1 MRINLL
7 TCAGLFSYAAETTI
21 RFPNHA
27 VIVGPNN
34 AGKSNIFRIMR
45 VLADA
50 LYHNA
55 RPSAFEMSSTGN
67 GAFVEAGVAFS
78 PRECG
83 LLWRCFRYSATS
95 RGRIR
100 VSKLPALARIEEFFA
115 DATIRIGWMRDIRGA
130 GANPEIK
137 ICFPR
142 CGFKLSGALDESD
155 LAVSS
160 IDGPDHKATGDA
172 MAFPKFCKIIFEKND
187 PKTEF
192 KFFEASGKKAVYSP
206 VPFNDRAINGI
217 RPTEE
222 ANNAI
227 ELKQLLFGKDRIDTL
242 ALPRV
247 LGSIMSSKIVHAS
260 ASNLRHEP
268 FSKAYRYLRQIGFR
282 GDREFEER
290 YDRTVAERIR
300 AMDLEDSRKMDPDGS
315 NMARFLFTLKT
326 SPDYEDRTAFK
337 EIQDRFAGMFE
348 NLQVDVALNREPP
361 RPKSGE
367 RFSVP
372 SFPQILFEDAADAQ
386 NGPGPEARSPG
397 MGAEPENARRA
408 SATPGQIGTGA
419 LQVLYLLAAA
429 HGIRESVV
437 LLDEPGINLHPEML
451 QAMMGTVGAG
461 ETASQ
466 FLIITHSPELLGHEL
481 FDRGSDLIYVRK
493 KSGSEVLV
501 LRDDGGA
508 GEWGQERK
516 NLKHQI
522 DVRVF
527 FANLVILVEGRS
539 DQIMLA
545 EVAEHKARKDP
556 KYNLARRN
564 ISTVIVDGK
573 DNFEKYMELLG
584 AYDIPYVILADRDDG
599 NAKHEDLFEGMET
612 ADFPSDCGS
621 SIGADIVLING
632 KLEKLMESMDER
644 AYRDAKRGNKIS
656 TTIRFC
662 RAVLQENPERM
673 CRVVAFLDYCIER
686 AGARR
691 G

>member
-1 MRINLL
+1 MRINRL

-21 RFPNHA
+21 RLPNHA

-45 VLADA
+45 VLTDA
-50 LYHNA
+50 LYRNA

-67 GAFVEAGVAFS
+67 AAFVEASVAFS

-95 RGRIR
+95 REKIR
-100 VSKLPALARIEEFFA
+100 VSKLPASAQIEGFFA
-115 DATIRIGWMRDIRGA
+115 DATIRIGWMKDIRGA

-155 LAVSS
+155 LAVSG
-160 IDGPDHKATGDA
+160 IDGPDHRVTGDA
-172 MAFPKFCKIIFEKND
+172 MEFHKFCKIIFEKND

-206 VPFNDRAINGI
+206 VPFGDETINDI

-227 ELKQLLFGKDRIDTL
+227 ELKQLLFHKDRIDTL
-242 ALPRV
+242 ALPLV

-290 YDRTVAERIR
+290 YDRTVAERLR

-348 NLQVDVALNREPP
+348 NLQVDVALSREPP

-367 RFSVP
+367 RLSVP
-372 SFPQILFEDAADAQ
+372 SFPQILFEDAADTQ
-386 NGPGPEARSPG
+386 NGSGPEARH
-397 MGAEPENARRA
+397 A

-429 HGIRESVV
+429 HGIRESIV

-508 GEWGQERK
+508 GEWWRQGRK

-539 DQIMLA
+539 DQILLA
-545 EVAEHKARKDP
+545 EVAGHKARQDP
-556 KYNLARRN
+556 KYNLARKN

-621 SIGADIVLING
+621 SIGADIVLMKG
-632 KLEKLMESMDER
+632 KLEELMESMDER
-644 AYRDAKRGNKIS
+644 AYKGAKSRNKIS
-656 TTIRFC
+656 TTIKFC
-662 RAVLQENPERM
+662 RAVLEEDPEKM

>member
-1 MRINLL
+1 MRINRL

-21 RFPNHA
+21 RFPTHA

-55 RPSAFEMSSTGN
+55 WPSAFEMSSTGN
-67 GAFVEAGVAFS
+67 GASVEASVAFS
-78 PRECG
+78 PKECG
-83 LLWRCFRYSATS
+83 LLWRCFRYSSTA
-95 RGRIR
+95 RGKIR
-100 VSKLPALARIEEFFA
+100 VSKLPASARIEEFFA
-115 DATIRIGWMRDIRGA
+115 DTTIRIGWMKDIRGA
-130 GANPEIK
+130 GTNPEIK

-142 CGFKLSGALDESD
+142 CGFKLSGALHESD
-155 LAVSS
+155 LAVSD
-160 IDGPDHKATGDA
+160 IDGPDHKVTGDA
-172 MAFPKFCKIIFEKND
+172 MEFPKFCKIIFEKDD

-206 VPFNDRAINGI
+206 VPFGNEEINDI

-247 LGSIMSSKIVHAS
+247 LGSIVSSKMVHAS

-268 FSKAYRYLRQIGFR
+268 FSKAYRYLRQR
-282 GDREFEER
+282 GLRRDSEFDER
-290 YDRTVAERIR
+290 YNRTVAERLR

-337 EIQDRFAGMFE
+337 EIQDRFAEMFE
-348 NLQVDVALNREPP
+348 NLQVDVALNREVP
-361 RPKSGE
+361 RLSKSGAE
-367 RFSVP
+367 LSVP
-372 SFPQILFEDAADAQ
+372 SFPQILFEDAANTQ
-386 NGPGPEARSPG
+386 NGSGPEARH
-397 MGAEPENARRA
+397 A

-429 HGIRESVV
+429 HGIRESLV

-493 KSGSEVLV
+493 KSGSEVLA
-501 LRDDGGA
+501 LSDDGGA
-508 GEWGQERK
+508 GERWRQERK

-545 EVAEHKARKDP
+545 EVAEHKAREDT
-556 KYNLARRN
+556 KYDLARKN
-564 ISTVIVDGK
+564 ISTVMVDGK

-621 SIGADIVLING
+621 SIGANIVLMKG
-632 KLEKLMESMDER
+632 KLEELMESMDER
-644 AYRDAKRGNKIS
+644 AYRDAKRRNKVS

-662 RAVLQENPERM
+662 RAVLEENPERM

-686 AGARR
+686 AGAGR

>member
-1 MRINLL
+1 MRINRL

-21 RFPNHA
+21 RFPTHA

-67 GAFVEAGVAFS
+67 GAFVEASVAFS
-78 PRECG
+78 PKECG
-83 LLWRCFRYSATS
+83 LLWRCFRYSSTA
-95 RGRIR
+95 RGKIR
-100 VSKLPALARIEEFFA
+100 VSKLPASARIEEFFA
-115 DATIRIGWMRDIRGA
+115 DTTIRIGWMKDIRGA
-130 GANPEIK
+130 GTNPEIK

-142 CGFKLSGALDESD
+142 CGFKLSGALHESD
-155 LAVSS
+155 LAVSD
-160 IDGPDHKATGDA
+160 IDGPDHKVTGDA
-172 MAFPKFCKIIFEKND
+172 MEFPKFCKIIFEKDD

-206 VPFNDRAINGI
+206 VPFGNEEINDI

-227 ELKQLLFGKDRIDTL
+227 ELKQLLFHKDRIDTL
-242 ALPRV
+242 SLPRV
-247 LGSIMSSKIVHAS
+247 LGSIVSSKMVHAS

-268 FSKAYRYLRQIGFR
+268 FSKAYRYLRQR
-282 GDREFEER
+282 GLRRDSEFDER
-290 YDRTVAERIR
+290 YDRTVAERLR

-337 EIQDRFAGMFE
+337 EIQDRFTAMFE
-348 NLQVDVALNREPP
+348 NLQVDVALNREVP
-361 RPKSGE
+361 RRSKSGAE
-367 RFSVP
+367 LGLP
-372 SFPQILFEDAADAQ
+372 SFPQILFEDAANTQ
-386 NGPGPEARSPG
+386 NGSGPEARH
-397 MGAEPENARRA
+397 A

-493 KSGSEVLV
+493 KGRSEVLA
-501 LRDDGGA
+501 LSDDGGA

-545 EVAEHKARKDP
+545 EVAEHKARKDT
-556 KYNLARRN
+556 KYDLARKN
-564 ISTVIVDGK
+564 ISTVMVDGK

-584 AYDIPYVILADRDDG
+584 TYDIPYVILADRDDG

-621 SIGADIVLING
+621 SIGANIVLMKG
-632 KLEKLMESMDER
+632 KLEELMESMDER
-644 AYRDAKRGNKIS
+644 AYKAAKRRNKVS

-662 RAVLQENPERM
+662 RAVLEENPEKM
-673 CRVVAFLDYCIER
+673 CRVVAFLDYCIDR
-686 AGARR
+686 AGAGR